1 MHTTLLALLWM
12 ETVAYLGVAVLGDD
26 WDDLLGGIL
35 HLKFPLSLA
44 QLQFLLFTIVTLYQ
58 TIPIIT
64 KAIRE
69 SHPNIHSILEVNF

>member
-44 QLQFLLFTIVTLYQ
+44 QLQFLLSTIVTLYQ

-69 SHPNIHSILEVNF
+69 SHSQYT

>member
-69 SHPNIHSILEVNF
+69 SQEKREMREW

>member
-69 SHPNIHSILEVNF
+69 SHSQYTKHSGS